1 MNTTCPTI
9 QGHPAPEESISIV
22 AGLPFHPL
30 AQEEALREC
39 MRMIED
45 PRPNYLVTANS
56 DFAAQADRD
65 PELKRIVFLADRI
78 LCDGQPLVWFSRL
91 FKCPI
96 PERVAGSDLVF
107 PLLQQCAET
116 GKRVYFMG
124 TSEENLERLT
134 RKLRERLPDLVISGS
149 FAPPI
154 GAIEEWDNARI
165 VAKIREA
172 RPHLLLVALGC
183 PKQEKWI
190 YRFARP
196 AGIPL
201 SIGVGASLDF
211 ITGAQVRAPRW
222 IRKIGF
228 EWFWRLLNDPR
239 RLFQRYLV
247 DAYYLAVLNLRQWLS
262 VEKSRPLAKGTLA
275 ENPSLAGIA
284 RVIVLSGDI
293 DAGRIPTLPTPSTPL
308 RQPLVV
314 DCRRVRLLDS
324 SGIGFL
330 VRLSRLARQSGQTM
344 CLLQPSPAVASVIET
359 VKLQDQLPAVH
370 TVEEVHA
377 YLSATT
383 DNNPCHLAPFAIK
396 ANPTA
401 LPADQGLS
409 SHPI

>member
-1 MNTTCPTI
+1 MNTTCTTI
-9 QGHPAPEESISIV
+9 PGHPALEESISIV

-30 AQEEALREC
+30 AQEEALQEC

-56 DFAAQADRD
+56 DFAARADRD
-65 PELKRIVFLADRI
+65 PELKRIVFHADRI

-107 PLLQQCAET
+107 PLLQKCAEN

-124 TSEENLERLT
+124 TSEKNLERLT
-134 RKLRERLPDLVISGS
+134 RKLRERLPNLVISGS
-149 FAPPI
+149 FAPPV

-165 VAKIREA
+165 VAKIRAA
-172 RPHLLLVALGC
+172 RPQLLLVALGC

-190 YRFARP
+190 DRFARP

-228 EWFWRLLNDPR
+228 EWLWRLLNDPR

-262 VEKSRPLAKGTLA
+262 VEKIRPLANATPM
-275 ENPSLAGIA
+275 EHPSLNAIA

-293 DAGRIPTLPTPSTPL
+293 DADRIPTLPVPSAPL
-308 RQPLVV
+308 KQPLVL
-314 DCRRVRLLDS
+314 DCSRVRLLDS

-330 VRLSRLARQSGQTM
+330 VRLSRLARQSGQAM

-359 VKLQDQLPAVH
+359 VKLQDQLPVLH
-370 TVEEVHA
+370 TVDDALAHIA
-377 YLSATT
+377 ATPE
-383 DNNPCHLAPFAIK
+383 NEPGHLAPFANQ
-396 ANPTA
+396 AA
-401 LPADQGLS
+401 PASRFG
-409 SHPI
+409 